1 VTRSPRS
8 WLNAPRMEKLCYVL
22 WQAPGRP
29 GDATRDQLLGDVAP
43 RLLAAGAVR
52 LTVDVHDAHADFP
65 PPLPAPPD
73 ETPIVALVSAWVGCH
88 DFRAPLEEALAG
100 TGCRVAGY
108 LVTESLYTDYGD
120 SPHGPPRDWPDGAR
134 SPGPLLVTFMEK
146 PERLDD
152 DAWYAHW
159 YGRQSPMSAAIQP
172 RTRYV
177 RNAVARRLAPD
188 APPWRGIVEEAW
200 PSIEHVLDPMRFY
213 DGRGDQR
220 RVQEH
225 LAAMLS
231 SVSAFLD
238 LDRLRVVPMSE
249 YLVRS

>member
-1 VTRSPRS
+1 
-8 WLNAPRMEKLCYVL
+8 MEKLVYLL
-22 WQAPGRP
+22 WARP
-29 GDATRDQLLGDVAP
+29 GQDGDGLRETLLREAAP
-43 RLLAAGAVR
+43 RLLALGAHT
-52 LTVDVHDAHADFP
+52 LTVNVADSEAAVALP
-65 PPLPAPPD
+65 VPAPAGEPQ
-73 ETPIVALVSAWVGCH
+73 VAAEVSLFVDCH
-88 DFRAPLEEALAG
+88 DRRAPIEAALAAAAG
-100 TGCRVAGY
+100 RLAGY
-108 LVTESLYTDYGD
+108 LVSEALYRDYGGNRF
-120 SPHGPPRDWPDGAR
+120 SPPRDWPDGAR